1 MVPLGLEQRQLPP
14 VHPKVG
20 KKELLPKQT
29 EVLWSPLNTSIE
41 LLYQQDNYRT
51 WGGVMLVSKR
61 MLSQQGNNELDLKDV
76 QKTRICTTID
86 LMILGK
92 SKQQENGL
100 LKIDISS

>member
-1 MVPLGLEQRQLPP
+1 
-14 VHPKVG
+14 
-20 KKELLPKQT
+20 
-29 EVLWSPLNTSIE
+29 
-41 LLYQQDNYRT
+41 
-51 WGGVMLVSKR
+51 MLVSKR

-100 LKIDISS
+100 LKIGISS